1 MLYNEKEHIKIT
13 FTENHLFNKTKMP
26 NITTNPIS
34 KIEKAKKKNPSPNK
48 ANITDFRVP
57 QCVYNGPQDLHVS
70 RLDL

>member
-1 MLYNEKEHIKIT
+1 
-13 FTENHLFNKTKMP
+13 MP

-34 KIEKAKKKNPSPNK
+34 KIEKAEKKKNPSPNK

-57 QCVYNGPQDLHVS
+57 QCVYNGPQDLHVT